1 MSQINNTQNDLKIHD
16 SDKQNLEA
24 GSIKSAKSHAD
35 LPTDPAAAFL
45 REYEHQWSDYEP
57 SEAKRVLRRIDFRL
71 MPLIIG
77 TITIAAVDKILISN
91 AALYG
96 MTVDTH
102 LVGQQYSWVG
112 SIFYF
117 GWLIAEYPA
126 NLILQKMPVGKTV
139 GVAVIGWG
147 AIVMCLGATQN
158 AAGLMVLRFI
168 MGALEAP
175 LFPAVT
181 ILNTMWYKKSEQPV
195 RMAITF
201 TAFSSLVTGIV
212 SYGIGHVET
221 GIASWRLLFLVVGG
235 FTLIWG
241 AILTI
246 WLPDSPLGDNFMK
259 GRQKYIALDR
269 VRDNM
274 TGIENKE
281 FKWYQVREA
290 FTDYKTYLLFIFFLS
305 MNVPTGGLVTFA
317 AQIVSGLGYGR
328 LETTLLGMPTGMMQS
343 LAGFIVA
350 IPQQWLHSKRC
361 YTAAACCLVP
371 LVCSI
376 IIRELPDE
384 NRVGRLMA
392 YYFFYFFWGPYAT
405 GKLIRLKPSLTLPMG
420 NVSGHTKKL
429 TVNATIFLAYCIAN
443 IIGPQ
448 VFRAA
453 EAPHYSTGY
462 NSILGFEA
470 TAICALLAYAGGCIV
485 ENRKRDKAEGT
496 DVSVRVEDQLGDLT
510 DYEKK
515 GFRYIY

>member
-1 MSQINNTQNDLKIHD
+1 
-16 SDKQNLEA
+16 
-24 GSIKSAKSHAD
+24 
-35 LPTDPAAAFL
+35 
-45 REYEHQWSDYEP
+45 
-57 SEAKRVLRRIDFRL
+57 
-71 MPLIIG
+71 
-77 TITIAAVDKILISN
+77 
-91 AALYG
+91 
-96 MTVDTH
+96 MTADTH

-201 TAFSSLVTGIV
+201 TAFSSLVTGII
-212 SYGIGHVET
+212 SYGIGHVEA

-305 MNVPTGGLVTFA
+305 MNVSTGGLVTFA

-343 LAGFIVA
+343 LAGFMVA
-350 IPQQWLHSKRC
+350 IPQQWLHNKRC

-376 IIRELPDE
+376 IIR
-384 NRVGRLMA
+384 A
-392 YYFFYFFWGPYAT
+392 
-405 GKLIRLKPSLTLPMG
+405 LTLPMG

-429 TVNATIFLAYCIAN
+429 TVNATTFLAYCIAN

>member
-1 MSQINNTQNDLKIHD
+1 MSESKDMDKIRPEIG
-16 SDKQNLEA
+16 QQPPNLEA
-24 GSIKSAKSHAD
+24 GSVNEFKDTSPGA
-35 LPTDPAAAFL
+35 DPAARYL
-45 REYEHQWSDYEP
+45 REHGQEWSNYAPE
-57 SEAKRVLRRIDFRL
+57 EAKRVLRKIDWRL
-71 MPLIIG
+71 MPLIVG

-96 MTVDTH
+96 MSDDTH

-117 GWLIAEYPA
+117 GWLVAEYPA
-126 NLILQKMPVGKTV
+126 NAILQKLPVGKTV

-147 AIVMCLGATQN
+147 AIVMCLGAAQN

-195 RMAITF
+195 RMAFTF
-201 TAFSSLVTGIV
+201 TAFSSLVTGVV
-212 SYGIGHVET
+212 SYGIGHSKT

-235 FTLIWG
+235 FTLFWG
-241 AILTI
+241 AVLVT
-246 WLPDSPLGDNFMK
+246 WLPDSPLKDNFLK
-259 GRQKYIALDR
+259 GKDKYIALDR
-269 VRDNM
+269 
-274 TGIENKE
+274 EL
-281 FKWYQVREA
+281 KWYQVREA
-290 FTDYKTYLLFIFFLS
+290 FTDYKTYLLFVFFLS

-317 AQIVSGLGYGR
+317 AQIVSGLGYGK

-343 LAGFIVA
+343 LAGFMVA
-350 IPQQWLHSKRC
+350 IPQQWLKNKRC
-361 YTAAACCLVP
+361 LSAGLCCIVP

-376 IIRELPDE
+376 LIKDLSHE
-384 NRVGRLMA
+384 NKVGRLMA

-405 GKLIRLKPSLTLPMG
+405 ALSLPMG

-448 VFRAA
+448 VFITK
-453 EAPHYSTGY
+453 EAPNYSTGY
-462 NSILGFEA
+462 NAILGFEV
-470 TAICALLAYAGGCIV
+470 TAICCMAAYAVGCMI
-485 ENRKRDKAEGT
+485 ENKRRDKMEGN
-496 DVSVRVEDQLGDLT
+496 DVSVMVEEQLGDLT

>member
-1 MSQINNTQNDLKIHD
+1 MLEINSTQDDVKIHVL
-16 SDKQNLEA
+16 DKQNLEA
-24 GSIKSAKSHAD
+24 GSIKSAKFHAD
-35 LPTDPAAAFL
+35 FPADHAAAFL
-45 REYEHQWSDYEP
+45 REHEHQWSDYEP
-57 SEAKRVLRRIDFRL
+57 SEAKGVLRRIDFRL

-96 MTVDTH
+96 MTEDTH
-102 LVGQQYSWVG
+102 LMGQQYSWVG

-117 GWLIAEYPA
+117 GWLVAEYPA
-126 NLILQKMPVGKTV
+126 NLVLQKMPVGKTV

-147 AIVMCLGATQN
+147 AIVMCLGAAQN

-168 MGALEAP
+168 MGVLEAP

-241 AILTI
+241 VILTI
-246 WLPDSPLGDNFMK
+246 WLPDSPLGDSFMK
-259 GRQKYIALDR
+259 GREKYIALDR

-343 LAGFIVA
+343 LAGLMVA
-350 IPQQWLHSKRC
+350 IPQKWLHNKRHNL
-361 YTAAACCLVP
+361 A
-371 LVCSI
+371 
-376 IIRELPDE
+376 
-384 NRVGRLMA
+384 
-392 YYFFYFFWGPYAT
+392 
-405 GKLIRLKPSLTLPMG
+405 LTLPMG

-453 EAPHYSTGY
+453 EAPHYPTGY
-462 NSILGFEA
+462 NSILGFEV
-470 TAICALLAYAGGCIV
+470 TAICALLAYAGGCII

>member
-1 MSQINNTQNDLKIHD
+1 MSLINNTQNDLKIHD

-91 AALYG
+91 AALYE
-96 MTVDTH
+96 MTADTH
-102 LVGQQYSWVG
+102 LVGQQYSWG
-112 SIFYF
+112 TCSWSNEAWKKLTTRHSEQLAPSSILA
-117 GWLIAEYPA
+117 GLSLSTSA

-212 SYGIGHVET
+212 SYGIGHVEA

-343 LAGFIVA
+343 LAGFMVA
-350 IPQQWLHSKRC
+350 IPQQWLHNKRC

-376 IIRELPDE
+376 IIR
-384 NRVGRLMA
+384 A
-392 YYFFYFFWGPYAT
+392 
-405 GKLIRLKPSLTLPMG
+405 LTLPMG

-453 EAPHYSTGY
+453 EAPHYSNGY

>member
-77 TITIAAVDKILISN
+77 TITIAAVDNILISN

-96 MTVDTH
+96 MTADTH

-117 GWLIAEYPA
+117 GWLIAEYSA

-147 AIVMCLGATQN
+147 GIVMCLGATQN

-181 ILNTMWYKKSEQPV
+181 ILNTMWYKKSEQP
-195 RMAITF
+195 
-201 TAFSSLVTGIV
+201 LVTGIV
-212 SYGIGHVET
+212 SYGIGHVEA

-290 FTDYKTYLLFIFFLS
+290 FTDYKKYLLFIFFLS

-317 AQIVSGLGYGR
+317 AQIVSGLEYGR

-343 LAGFIVA
+343 LAGFMVA
-350 IPQQWLHSKRC
+350 IPQQWLHNKRC

-376 IIRELPDE
+376 IIK
-384 NRVGRLMA
+384 
-392 YYFFYFFWGPYAT
+392 
-405 GKLIRLKPSLTLPMG
+405 GKTPRPMKSLTLPMG

>member
-1 MSQINNTQNDLKIHD
+1 MSQIDNTQNDLKIHD

-96 MTVDTH
+96 MTADTH
-102 LVGQQYSWVG
+102 LVRQQYSWVG

-181 ILNTMWYKKSEQPV
+181 ILNTMWYKKSEQP
-195 RMAITF
+195 
-201 TAFSSLVTGIV
+201 LVTGIV
-212 SYGIGHVET
+212 SYGIGHVEA

-343 LAGFIVA
+343 LAGFMVA
-350 IPQQWLHSKRC
+350 IPQQWLHNKRC

-376 IIRELPDE
+376 IIR
-384 NRVGRLMA
+384 A
-392 YYFFYFFWGPYAT
+392 
-405 GKLIRLKPSLTLPMG
+405 LTLPMG

-470 TAICALLAYAGGCIV
+470 TAIYALLAYAGGCIV

>member
-1 MSQINNTQNDLKIHD
+1 MSQPNHIGDDLKIDGMQKHD
-16 SDKQNLEA
+16 LEA
-24 GSIKSAKSHAD
+24 GSIKVVKSQIE
-35 LPTDPAAAFL
+35 LPDEPAAAFL
-45 REYEHQWSDYEP
+45 TEHEHQWGNYNP
-57 SEAKRVLRRIDFRL
+57 QEARKVLRKIDFRL

-77 TITIAAVDKILISN
+77 TITIAAVDKIIISN

-96 MTVDTH
+96 MSKDTH

-117 GWLIAEYPA
+117 GWLVAGYPA
-126 NLILQKMPVGKTV
+126 TLLLQKMPVGKTI

-147 AIVMCLGATQN
+147 AMVMCLAATKN
-158 AAGLMVLRFI
+158 AAGLMVIRFI
-168 MGALEAP
+168 MGILEAP

-201 TAFSSLVTGIV
+201 TAFLSLVTGIV
-212 SYGIGHVET
+212 SYGIGHTKT
-221 GIASWRLLFLVVGG
+221 GIASWRLLFLVIGG
-235 FTLIWG
+235 FTLVWG
-241 AILTI
+241 
-246 WLPDSPLGDNFMK
+246 GK
-259 GRQKYIALDR
+259 EKYIALDR

-290 FTDYKTYLLFIFFLS
+290 FTDYKTYLLFVFFLS

-317 AQIVSGLGYGR
+317 AQIVSGLGYGK
-328 LETTLLGMPTGMMQS
+328 LETTLLGMPTGMIQS
-343 LAGFIVA
+343 LAGFMVA
-350 IPQQWLHSKRC
+350 IPQRWLHNKRC

-371 LVCSI
+371 LACSI
-376 IIRELPDE
+376 LIRELPAS
-384 NRVGRLMA
+384 NKVGRLLA

-405 GKLIRLKPSLTLPMG
+405 GLALTLPMG
-420 NVSGHTKKL
+420 NVSGHTKRL

-448 VFRAA
+448 IFITR
-453 EAPHYSTGY
+453 EAPHYTTGY
-462 NSILGFEA
+462 HAILGFERDRSEGMDV
-470 TAICALLAYAGGCIV
+470 IMNV
-485 ENRKRDKAEGT
+485 EE
-496 DVSVRVEDQLGDLT
+496 QLGDLT

>member
-1 MSQINNTQNDLKIHD
+1 MSQIDNTQNDLKIHD

-96 MTVDTH
+96 MTADTH

-201 TAFSSLVTGIV
+201 IAFSSLVTGIV
-212 SYGIGHVET
+212 SYGIGHVEA

-305 MNVPTGGLVTFA
+305 MNIPTGGLVTFA

-350 IPQQWLHSKRC
+350 IPQQWLHNKRC

-376 IIRELPDE
+376 IIR
-384 NRVGRLMA
+384 A
-392 YYFFYFFWGPYAT
+392 
-405 GKLIRLKPSLTLPMG
+405 LTLPMG